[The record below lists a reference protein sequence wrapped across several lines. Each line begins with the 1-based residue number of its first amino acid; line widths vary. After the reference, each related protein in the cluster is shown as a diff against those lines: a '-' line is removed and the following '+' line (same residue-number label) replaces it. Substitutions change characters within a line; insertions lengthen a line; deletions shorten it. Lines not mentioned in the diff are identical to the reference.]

1 MDYYVC
7 GLVIGITKGTESLKR
22 FRPEVVETLLAYGL
36 SLILLQSLKSFMK
49 SIHQYM
55 KYD

>member
-22 FRPEVVETLLAYGL
+22 FRPEFCGNIIGIWSVFNTSTVSKKLYEIIT
-36 SLILLQSLKSFMK
+36 
-49 SIHQYM
+49 SIHEI
-55 KYD
+55 